1 MAGRECP
8 ICAAVGQGDNDF
20 WVAVSSGEFAEV
32 YLERRSRLPGYCIVV
47 WRHGHIAEPADLNPG
62 QACGYWEE
70 VLAVGRAVRE
80 RFDPVKLNYLTLGN
94 TVPHLH
100 THVVPATG
108 TIRLREGRSPGR
120 RSSHPIPCQKLSCTG
135 RRPACAS
142 CSRAEIAL
150 RERHAHAVS
159 VASWASKT
167 WSGSMPMDAKFPAIS
182 RLTRPCRR
190 LQTRTARSAV
200 AGSMPGTCAC
210 AQAESWAASG

>member
-1 MAGRECP
+1 MADRGWPEDWDERMAGRECP
-8 ICAAVGQGDNDF
+8 ICAAVGHGDNDF

-100 THVVPATG
+100 THVVPRYRDDPAPG
-108 TIRLREGRSPGR
+108 GPIAWEAMFSPD
-120 RSSHPIPCQKLSCTG
+120 PVPE
-135 RRPACAS
+135 
-142 CSRAEIAL
+142 AEL
-150 RERHAHAVS
+150 HR
-159 VASWASKT
+159 
-167 WSGSMPMDAKFPAIS
+167 
-182 RLTRPCRR
+182 
-190 LQTRTARSAV
+190 Q
-200 AGSMPGTCAC
+200 
-210 AQAESWAASG
+210 AASLRLLLAR